1 MVNTILRGILNV
13 NIVENFL
20 QMELL
25 VGNVSL
31 ILFILRAHYV
41 AVMVWRD
48 VEYVAVMGKCLV
60 LHKYLVPVVVVMA
73 EYHHL
78 ALAHLVVVQVLEN
91 IVIPS
96 LNHTY
101 YTPIK
106 T

>member
-25 VGNVSL
+25 VGNVNL
-31 ILFILRAHYV
+31 TLFILRALYV
-41 AVMVWRD
+41 AVMVRRD
-48 VEYVAVMGKCLV
+48 VEYVVVMGKYLV
-60 LHKYLVPVVVVMA
+60 LHKYLVPVVVVM
-73 EYHHL
+73 EKYL
-78 ALAHLVVVQVLEN
+78 HLVHAQVVVVMVLGV
-91 IVIPS
+91 IVTPF